1 MYTDMKRKIYLDG
14 ELGEKYGR
22 ELTMNVGTVA
32 EVFRCLEA
40 NYPGVKQYLLDAH
53 ERGIGFLCEV
63 AGTPIE
69 TEAELIMEFP
79 EGSFYISPQPVGSKS
94 GPLKIIIGIALVA
107 LAFYAPLIFPGLQVA
122 AGQAAGAGF
131 TLAGTAGTA
140 QLVVAMIG
148 VNLALTGLSQV
159 LAPDPS
165 TDGPEQD
172 DNYLFQ
178 GSGQTIVEGDP
189 IPVLYGRLRIPGRP
203 ISFQVRNQYQ
213 EIRNVQDYGGN
224 TDDTDT
230 DPPVQQEEFEYLPT
244 PGDDPTPTN
253 PGGTPSN
260 TGGNTSEGGGGGGT
274 GGGAGGG
281 PANKGTDQ
289 LNQKNHD

>member
-1 MYTDMKRKIYLDG
+1 MKRKVYLDG

-63 AGTPIE
+63 AGTQIE
-69 TEAELIMEFP
+69 NEAELIMEFP
-79 EGSFYISPQPVGSKS
+79 EGSFYIAPHPVGAKS

-107 LAFYAPLIFPGLQVA
+107 LAFYAPVLFTQLPGA
-122 AGQAAGAGF
+122 AGGAGF
-131 TLAGTAGTA
+131 TLTGFAGTA
-140 QLVVAMIG
+140 QLVVAAIG
-148 VNLALTGLSQV
+148 VNLAMTGLSQI

-178 GSGQTIVEGDP
+178 GSGQTILEGDP
-189 IPVLYGRLRIPGRP
+189 IPILYGRLRIPGRP
-203 ISFQVRNQYQ
+203 ISFEVRNQYQ
-213 EIRNVQDYGGN
+213 EIRNTQEYGGI
-224 TDDTDT
+224 TDDD
-230 DPPVQQEEFEYLPT
+230 DVDLPVEEDEFEYLPT
-244 PGDDPTPTN
+244 PGEESSPGN

-260 TGGNTSEGGGGGGT
+260 TGGGGTQGGGGGGAPG
-274 GGGAGGG
+274 GGGA
-281 PANKGTDQ
+281 ANKGTDQ
-289 LNQKNHD
+289 LNQPNHD